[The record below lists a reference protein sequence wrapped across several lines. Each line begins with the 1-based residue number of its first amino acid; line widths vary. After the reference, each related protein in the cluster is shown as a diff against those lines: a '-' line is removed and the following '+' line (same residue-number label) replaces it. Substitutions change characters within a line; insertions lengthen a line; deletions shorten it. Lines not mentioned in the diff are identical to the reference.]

1 MEAPCCCCLSE
12 SCELI
17 DFPPTFQQG
26 SLHMVGARLGPVVRM
41 SKVIHDL
48 RSVASVGRGE
58 WLIPGAENVT
68 VRIR

>member
-1 MEAPCCCCLSE
+1 
-12 SCELI
+12 
-17 DFPPTFQQG
+17 
-26 SLHMVGARLGPVVRM
+26 MVGARLGPVVRM